1 MSDER
6 ITIPCLELLEDLL
19 RRAGQDRVVTEPR
32 LVEFG
37 DQETLE
43 RYVVRDGAVHAWR
56 GDRGSGDWT
65 GVVFEAGEDAARR
78 IAASAA
84 GALRS
89 RAGLERGH
97 WLLDRPEELP
107 DGMSL
112 SVESERNLLKW
123 TACGTPHRA
132 WFGAGRFIAP
142 AVQFATVARVPVAD
156 IERCALEVNSRRA
169 FSEAALPA

>member
-1 MSDER
+1 MSNASVA
-6 ITIPCLELLEDLL
+6 IPYLELLGDLL
-19 RRAGQDRVVTEPR
+19 RRAGNDVVVTESKV
-32 LVEFG
+32 VEFG

-43 RYVVRDGAVHAWR
+43 RYVVREGGVHAWKA
-56 GDRGSGDWT
+56 DRGSGDWT

-78 IAASAA
+78 IAVSAA

-112 SVESERNLLKW
+112 RVEGGRNVLQW
-123 TACGTPHRA
+123 TVCGTPHRA
-132 WFGAGRFIAP
+132 WFGGGRFVAP
-142 AVQFATVARVPVAD
+142 AAQFATVARVPVPQ
-156 IERCALEVNSRRA
+156 IESCALAVDSRRA
-169 FSEAALPA
+169 FSEAALPG

>member
-6 ITIPCLELLEDLL
+6 IAFPHLGLLEDLL
-19 RRAGQDRVVTEPR
+19 RRAGHDLVVTEAG

-43 RYVVRDGAVHAWR
+43 RYVVRGGAVHGWE

-78 IAASAA
+78 IAASAS
-84 GALRS
+84 GALRY
-89 RAGLERGH
+89 RAGLELGH

-112 SVESERNLLKW
+112 SVENERNLLEW
-123 TACGTPHRA
+123 TVRGSPHRA
-132 WFGAGRFIAP
+132 CFGGGRFIAP
-142 AVQFATVARVPVAD
+142 AAQFATVARVPVAD
-156 IERCALEVNSRRA
+156 IERCALEVDSRRA
-169 FSEAALPA
+169 FSGAALPE